1 MDMKEVEKMN
11 VYEME
16 PNEIG
21 EAVETGDTIVVT
33 LRYEKRVLILSK
45 KDMKVSG
52 AKVESIKSNAVKKE
66 KVKKQK
72 DRKYLNVKEDAVLGK
87 TLNSTIALHV
97 YNRYG
102 VRLWDNVMKE
112 ILNKISSATETTIDK
127 RWINDTFKP
136 VFTAFNIAYSST
148 KKNALMMFLK
158 ESGVISRT
166 LGGNKK
172 ATYVIMHD
180 AAKNIST

>member
-1 MDMKEVEKMN
+1 MYEVEKMK
-11 VYEME
+11 VYEMK

-33 LRYEKRVLILSK
+33 LRDEKRVLIVSK
-45 KDMKVSG
+45 KDMKVSD

-97 YNRYG
+97 YNKYG
-102 VRLWDNVMKE
+102 VRLWDNVVRE
-112 ILNKISSATETTIDK
+112 IMNKI
-127 RWINDTFKP
+127 
-136 VFTAFNIAYSST
+136 YSST
-148 KKNALMMFLK
+148 EQKIDRLWLNDVFKTVFAAFNLTYSKVRKNALILFLK
-158 ESGVISRT
+158 ESGVLSRNH
-166 LGGNKK
+166 GGNKN
-172 ATYVIMHD
+172 ATYSIMHD
-180 AAKNIST
+180 TAKTISM